1 MNDDSDHDKVEDEP
15 EQELPEV
22 CMSIKGV
29 SDSRSSVRS
38 RKEFIIQGFI
48 NLYEDRF
55 ESVLF

>member
-1 MNDDSDHDKVEDEP
+1 MMIPTTIKLKTNRNKSC
-15 EQELPEV
+15 QRSA
-22 CMSIKGV
+22 MSIKGV